1 MGARQLI
8 LRAVKDPHNSNEN
21 QHSSSEGPVPLT
33 PDKWRPDLFE
43 PLGRAEREGLVNG
56 LAVNW
61 RENWVPNREDVED
74 RLALRGGATSLDEL
88 ARRYRT
94 AHAFCRSRPSTARN
108 RG

>member
-1 MGARQLI
+1 MKGLLSHVQFPR
-8 LRAVKDPHNSNEN
+8 LR
-21 QHSSSEGPVPLT
+21 GPVPLT

-61 RENWVPNREDVED
+61 REDWVPNREDVED
-74 RLALRGGATSLDEL
+74 RLTLRGGATSLDEL

>member
-1 MGARQLI
+1 MTPRTAIAPMRTTSPRRQ
-8 LRAVKDPHNSNEN
+8 
-21 QHSSSEGPVPLT
+21 
-33 PDKWRPDLFE
+33 
-43 PLGRAEREGLVNG
+43 LVNG